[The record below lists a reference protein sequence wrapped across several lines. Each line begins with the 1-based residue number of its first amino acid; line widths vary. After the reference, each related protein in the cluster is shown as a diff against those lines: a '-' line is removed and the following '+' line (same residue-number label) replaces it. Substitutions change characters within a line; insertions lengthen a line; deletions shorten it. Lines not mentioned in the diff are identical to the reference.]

1 LKHKKGILLFPKER
15 KTELVE
21 LTPELEK
28 KVENILAEIEE
39 LVSAPHPPPAVRIKY
54 CRSCSFQEFCWA

>member
-1 LKHKKGILLFPKER
+1 LFPKER